1 MRKYPLSLLKDKN
14 IVTFF
19 DFWGKTRRGEK
30 DGGDD
35 YHLLCW
41 HSLDVAAMGYLMV
54 KRNCFGLADYFR
66 QLGISDK
73 EQAAQFFAWLLCWH
87 DIGKFARSFQ
97 QLYLPPELK
106 IQESARKNY
115 EKISHSTLGYWLWN
129 HYLSECQE
137 LLPSSSLSPRK
148 LRRVIEMWMPV
159 TTGHHGRPPDRMDEL
174 DNFLPEDKAAARDF
188 LLEIKPLFPLIEIP
202 AFWDDDE
209 GIELIKHL
217 SWYIS
222 ATVVLADWT
231 GSSTRFFPRVAHPMD
246 IKGYWQKTLIQAQNA
261 LTVFPLK
268 AKVAPFNG
276 INTLF
281 PFIENPTPLQQKVLD
296 LDISQQ
302 GPQLFI
308 LEDVTGAGKTEAA
321 LILAHR
327 LIAAGKAQG
336 LFFGLPTMATANAM
350 YDRLVKTWLAFYSPE
365 SRPSLVLAHSARTL
379 MDRFNES
386 LWSGDLV
393 GSEEPD
399 EQTFSQG
406 CAAWFAD
413 SNKKAL
419 LAEIGVGTLDQ
430 AMMAVMP
437 FKHNNLRLLGLS
449 NKILL
454 ADEIHA
460 CDAYMSC
467 ILEGL
472 IERQARGGNSVILL
486 SATLSQ
492 QQRDKLVAAFA
503 RGTEG
508 QQEAPFLEKDDYP
521 WLTHVTKSDVN
532 SHRVATRKDVERSVS
547 VGWLHSEQ
555 ECIARIESAV
565 SQGKCIAWI
574 RNSVDDAIK
583 VHRQLLARGVIPA
596 SSLSLFHSRFAFSDR
611 QRIETETLARFGKY
625 CSLQRASQVIVCTQ
639 VIEQSVD
646 IDLDEMI
653 SDLAPVD
660 LLIQRAGRLQRHIRD
675 INGQLTEYLCPH
687 CSALALFSLQLNAPS
702 GGKGYRTGLR
712 GGGPMTTLI
721 ELQEY
726 QGNQQTPLWRKLW
739 INVMPQD
746 EADLPLP
753 KKFDD
758 LVFPWLGPTR
768 TSELAGAVVT
778 DEQVNKLQAYW
789 GMPRR
794 IRIDFNTTTVGNCD
808 ICGEQSDALLSL
820 MTTKNYGANYAM
832 WQHPLTPY
840 RIPLKEGGEF
850 YSVKPQPGGL
860 IWRDWLGLI
869 ETGKS
874 ENNTEL
880 PALVVKLFNAS
891 SLKQA
896 KVGLWGF
903 GYDFD
908 NMKARCWYEHH
919 FPLPLVPGERRPA
932 QSSPPPAAANRIY
945 PYPLGAGILPGWRRR

>member
-1 MRKYPLSLLKDKN
+1 
-14 IVTFF
+14 
-19 DFWGKTRRGEK
+19 
-30 DGGDD
+30 
-35 YHLLCW
+35 
-41 HSLDVAAMGYLMV
+41 MGYLMV
-54 KRNCFGLADYFR
+54 KSNCFGLADYFR
-66 QLGISDK
+66 QLGFADT

-87 DIGKFARSFQ
+87 DTGKFARSFQ
-97 QLYLPPELK
+97 QLYLHPQLKVPEG
-106 IQESARKNY
+106 ARKNY
-115 EKISHSTLGYWLWN
+115 EKISHSTLGYWLWH
-129 HYLSECQE
+129 HYLSEYEE

-148 LRRVIEMWMPV
+148 LKRVMEMWMPM
-159 TTGHHGRPPDRMDEL
+159 TTGHHGRPPDRIDEL

-188 LLEIKPLFPLIEIP
+188 LLEIKVLFPLIEIP

-209 GIELIKHL
+209 GIELLKQL

-231 GSSTRFFPRVAHPMD
+231 GSSTRFFPRVAQAMD
-246 IKGYWQKTLIQAQNA
+246 IKDYWQKALVQAQNA
-261 LTVFPLK
+261 LTVFPPK
-268 AKVAPFNG
+268 AQTAPFTG

-281 PFIENPTPLQQKVLD
+281 PFIEHPTPLQQKVLD
-296 LDISQQ
+296 LDISQP

-327 LIAAGKAQG
+327 LMAARKAQG

-521 WLTHVTKSDVN
+521 WLTQRVLREQGAIQMPHAARLLIESVYGEDVVMPEGFA
-532 SHRVATRKDVERSVS
+532 R
-547 VGWLHSEQ
+547 SEQ
-555 ECIARIESAV
+555 EQVGKYYCDRAMAKKFVLNFRPGYAANINDYLPEKLSTRLAEESVSLWLSTCIAGVVKPYAN
-565 SQGKCIAWI
+565 GAHAWEM
-574 RNSVDDAIK
+574 SVVRVRRSWWKKHRDEFSLLEGDAF
-583 VHRQLLARGVIPA
+583 RQW
-596 SSLSLFHSRFAFSDR
+596 
-611 QRIETETLARFGKY
+611 
-625 CSLQRASQVIVCTQ
+625 C
-639 VIEQSVD
+639 IEQRQEP
-646 IDLDEMI
+646 EM
-653 SDLAPVD
+653 A
-660 LLIQRAGRLQRHIRD
+660 
-675 INGQLTEYLCPH
+675 
-687 CSALALFSLQLNAPS
+687 
-702 GGKGYRTGLR
+702 
-712 GGGPMTTLI
+712 
-721 ELQEY
+721 
-726 QGNQQTPLWRKLW
+726 
-739 INVMPQD
+739 NVI
-746 EADLPLP
+746 L
-753 KKFDD
+753 
-758 LVFPWLGPTR
+758 
-768 TSELAGAVVT
+768 VT
-778 DEQVNKLQAYW
+778 DDES
-789 GMPRR
+789 
-794 IRIDFNTTTVGNCD
+794 
-808 ICGEQSDALLSL
+808 CGYS
-820 MTTKNYGANYAM
+820 AM
-832 WQHPLTPY
+832 
-840 RIPLKEGGEF
+840 EG
-850 YSVKPQPGGL
+850 L
-860 IWRDWLGLI
+860 
-869 ETGKS
+869 TGK
-874 ENNTEL
+874 
-880 PALVVKLFNAS
+880 
-891 SLKQA
+891 
-896 KVGLWGF
+896 VG
-903 GYDFD
+903 
-908 NMKARCWYEHH
+908 
-919 FPLPLVPGERRPA
+919 
-932 QSSPPPAAANRIY
+932 
-945 PYPLGAGILPGWRRR
+945 